1 MKLIVLKHT
10 KVILFI
16 LLSYLLISLIMAG
29 ILSLITIPASIYN
42 IIIKFLSTIVICFSS
57 IYFFRLF
64 NLDLIL
70 NLAIF
75 TIFLVILCSINF
87 NLLNVILKPGLF
99 IAINIGLMMATKKQ
113 HL

>member
-1 MKLIVLKHT
+1 MKLTVIKHI

-42 IIIKFLSTIVICFSS
+42 IIIKFLSTLVICFSAL
-57 IYFFRLF
+57 YFFRLF

-70 NLAIF
+70 NLAVF
-75 TIFLVILCSINF
+75 TIFLIILCSINF
-87 NLLNVILKPGLF
+87 NLLNMILKPGLF
-99 IAINIGLMMATKKQ
+99 ILINIGLLTATKKQ
-113 HL
+113 H